1 MKRKVKRYN
10 GEESSV
16 VQDFLDEAPRAAEDV
31 ALDEAM
37 ADYQRRSDAK
47 REDTT
52 EEFKRPIKS
61 TADAKSETAE
71 PAASKKT
78 SFSSAFAE
86 ARAKALKG
94 GPKTFEWNG
103 KRYGTALKGETKSK
117 SEPPAKPKS
126 VAEAEYKSTPVKTS
140 KERMA
145 EIKEQTPLRNPSGGF
160 DFLKAAER
168 SARVKGE
175 AMKES
180 GRQSRVDR
188 IRRNVGSNLETYGM
202 KKGGKVSSA
211 SSRADG
217 CAMRGKTR
225 GKMY

>member
-16 VQDFLDEAPRAAEDV
+16 VQDFLAESDRMAEDA
-31 ALDEAM
+31 ALEDAKTEFE
-37 ADYQRRSDAK
+37 RRRVAK

-52 EEFKRPIKS
+52 EEFKRPFKS

-78 SFSSAFAE
+78 SFSSAFAD

-103 KRYGTALKGETKSK
+103 KRYGTALKGETKPK

-160 DFLKAAER
+160 DIAKAAER
-168 SARVKGE
+168 SARVGGE